1 MAKIDKSK
9 VIVSITIGLMSFM
22 MIYVMLI
29 QFSIVKESNNNSEI
43 EIMRETELKEMLAS
57 YKEKSEETLK
67 EIEEVQAKIEEYR
80 KDEKSEE
87 DAVRLLEE
95 EVKKSNMLLGNTDV
109 IGEGITI
116 RIQNTIK
123 YNEEESMIISSSDL
137 IALINELKIAGAE
150 AISINGERIVS
161 KSDIFDIGNFVCVN
175 GQRIT
180 TPYEIKAIGDKKHL
194 ESALSIKDGYI
205 DTYKASG
212 YNIELEVSNQEIV
225 IGKYQGEMT
234 LKYVKK

>member
-1 MAKIDKSK
+1 MVKINKSK
-9 VIVSITIGLMSFM
+9 IIVSITIGLMSFM

-67 EIEEVQAKIEEYR
+67 EIEEVQTKIEEY
-80 KDEKSEE
+80 KQDEKSEE
-87 DAVRLLEE
+87 DALRLLEE
-95 EVKKSNMLLGNTDV
+95 EVKKSNMLLGNADV
-109 IGEGITI
+109 SGQGII
-116 RIQNTIK
+116 IKIQNNIR
-123 YNEEESMIISSSDL
+123 YDEEESAIVSASTL
-137 IALINELKIAGAE
+137 IELVNELKRAGAE

-180 TPYEIKAIGDKKHL
+180 SPYEIRAIGDKKYL

-212 YNIELEVSNQEIV
+212 YNIELEVKEQEIL
-225 IGKYQGEMT
+225 IGKYQGEMV
-234 LKYVKK
+234 LKYIKK